1 MSNNQKVATKDQNW
15 NSQELIKLSQTLG
28 EAYLP
33 GLDNN
38 KSNQIDDWTMS
49 KFIEMNKHLDSTEK
63 QES

>member
-1 MSNNQKVATKDQNW
+1 MSNNQNW

-49 KFIEMNKHLDSTEK
+49 KFIEMNKHLDSTK
-63 QES
+63 K